1 MKLRVFFI
9 TLLFSSFT
17 YGQTLSKR
25 GFRVLPEEFSS
36 YAKLSYLEKF
46 YSGTIALENLSYT
59 TKREWIVYSDR
70 SINPTFDSPN
80 SRRPFGRNLE
90 FMQPLLVKNVQG
102 SWLHVFIPF
111 EMVNGK
117 VNNEPVDAGWI
128 KVSNIVVSG
137 FPVLN
142 DQGASKK
149 AMALISLDDDILD
162 QTTMEKSS
170 RKYEFYTTPIAGSA
184 EPHKYSE
191 KFRIYYVLKESSGM
205 QLLSKSDNL
214 STNKEALQE
223 NIVDGWMSNSHLTNW
238 DSRVCLEPA
247 SGRQVSS
254 FTHKNADVYA
264 TEDFLNAWSKSGW
277 KTTKGRVK
285 SFELG
290 NSIMDPTLPRLPIL
304 STPESNS
311 RKTTKVATIGNVAG
325 ETMPASDI
333 AYWNNQFNSLI
344 ERQKNVNVVFVV
356 DGTLSMG
363 PYIKSITESIQRIVE
378 QNIASGINT
387 KLRFGAIVYRDYPDG
402 DEAYD
407 WFRLSSDKSALQEWL
422 IKIKC
427 QSNDNDRPEAQ
438 YNGILGSIDAL
449 GLQQDQSNIMI
460 LIGDAGNHNP
470 DPEGNTLHEVVEAM
484 ASYKF
489 NLISF
494 QVINDLSHDAYS
506 YFNDDSRAYLYEL
519 ALSVNKIEGVKP
531 KLRKSEDYPNT
542 FELEFKSENG
552 QDLSDLYMF
561 GRLTYAPNNSQ
572 MDPKILEGNIRDA
585 TQGYLNQINR
595 RIQTINKALDG
606 GLAGGQMGEYDPD
619 LPKYI
624 CKDLINDPEK
634 YAGCLTFIRSAGD
647 FSYVGH
653 TNINMYDEGDVYIPV
668 VFLSR
673 TEFNE
678 MQKAFSALKGF
689 GTNSEKAE
697 RLYQAIISQTQA
709 ITGDPVDVIA
719 EKTLNE
725 IWQILLNIPFDL
737 SNTYGDLKN
746 QKIKDLPELN
756 RSSSF
761 RMFLTDFSDK
771 AENFTPDAYR
781 SRSFILADQT
791 YYWVPL
797 KHFPGNNE

>member
-1 MKLRVFFI
+1 MNLRVFLI
-9 TLLFSSFT
+9 SLLFSSFT
-17 YGQTLSKR
+17 YGQTSKR

-36 YAKLSYLEKF
+36 YAKLSFLENI
-46 YSGTIALENLSYT
+46 YSGATTLENLSYT

-70 SINPTFDSPN
+70 SNNPTFDSPN

-90 FMQPLLVKNVQG
+90 FMQPLLVKNVHG

-117 VNNEPVDAGWI
+117 VNDEPVDVGWI

-149 AMALISLDDDILD
+149 AMALISFEDGILD
-162 QTTMEKSS
+162 QTSMENFST
-170 RKYEFYTTPIAGSA
+170 KYEFYTAPVGSSK
-184 EPHKYSE
+184 PHKYSE

-205 QLLSKSDNL
+205 KLLSKSDNL

-247 SGRQVSS
+247 SGRQISG
-254 FTHKNADVYA
+254 FTHKTADVYA
-264 TEDFLNAWSKSGW
+264 TKDFLNAWSKSGW
-277 KTTKGRVK
+277 KNTDGRVK
-285 SFELG
+285 SFEL
-290 NSIMDPTLPRLPIL
+290 SSTVMDPTLPRMPIL
-304 STPESNS
+304 STPENNS
-311 RKTTKVATIGNVAG
+311 VKTTKVATIGNVAG
-325 ETMPASDI
+325 ETMSDKEK

-378 QNIASGINT
+378 QNIASGINS

-407 WFRLSSDKSALQEWL
+407 WFRLSSDKSALEEWL

-438 YNGILGSIDAL
+438 YHGILESIDAL

-470 DPEGNTLHEVVEAM
+470 DPEGNTLHSVVDAM

-506 YFNDDSRAYLYEL
+506 YFNKDSRAYLYEL
-519 ALSVNKIEGVKP
+519 GLSVNKIEGVSP
-531 KLRKSEDYPNT
+531 KLSKSKDYPNT

-561 GRLTYAPNNSQ
+561 GRFTYAPNNAP
-572 MDPKILEGNIRDA
+572 MDPQVLEGNIRDA

-595 RIQTINKALDG
+595 RIQTINRALDG
-606 GLAGGQMGEYDPD
+606 GLSSGQMGEYDSD
-619 LPKYI
+619 LPKVI
-624 CKDLINDPEK
+624 CQNLINDPEK
-634 YAGCLTFIRSAGD
+634 YAGCLTFVRSAGD

-653 TNINMYDEGDVYIPV
+653 TNINMYGEGDVYSPV

-678 MQKAFSALKGF
+678 MQKAFSSLKGF
-689 GTNSEKAE
+689 GTNSQKTE

-709 ITGDPVDVIA
+709 ITGDPAQVIA

-725 IWQILLNIPFDL
+725 IWQILLNIPFDH

-746 QKIKDLPELN
+746 QKIKDLPEIN
-756 RSSSF
+756 NTSSF

-781 SRSFILADQT
+781 SRSFNLADQT

-797 KHFPGNNE
+797 KDFPGNNE

>member
-17 YGQTLSKR
+17 FGQTLSKR

-36 YAKLSYLEKF
+36 YTKLSYLEKI
-46 YSGTIALENLSYT
+46 YSGAIALENLSYT

-70 SINPTFDSPN
+70 SINPTFDAPN

-111 EMVNGK
+111 EMVNGR

-149 AMALISLDDDILD
+149 AMALITFEDGILD
-162 QTTMEKSS
+162 QTSMENWST
-170 RKYEFYTTPIAGSA
+170 KYEFYTTPIGSA
-184 EPHKYSE
+184 ESHKYSE

-205 QLLSKSDNL
+205 KLLSKSDNL

-247 SGRQVSS
+247 SGREVSS
-254 FTHKNADVYA
+254 FTHKTADVYA
-264 TEDFLNAWSKSGW
+264 TKDFLNAWSRSGW
-277 KTTKGRVK
+277 KNTNGRVK
-285 SFELG
+285 SFELS
-290 NSIMDPTLPRLPIL
+290 NSLMDPTLPRMPIL
-304 STPESNS
+304 STPENNS

-325 ETMPASDI
+325 ETMSDSDK

-387 KLRFGAIVYRDYPDG
+387 KIRFGAIVYRDYPDG

-407 WFRLSSDKSALQEWL
+407 WFRLSSDKSDLQEWL

-438 YNGILGSIDAL
+438 YNGILSSIDAL

-506 YFNDDSRAYLYEL
+506 YFNKDSRAYLYEL

-531 KLRKSEDYPNT
+531 KLKKSKDYPNT
-542 FELEFKSENG
+542 FELEFKSEKG

-561 GRLTYAPNNSQ
+561 GRFTYAPNNSQ

-585 TQGYLNQINR
+585 TQGYLNQINT
-595 RIQTINKALDG
+595 RIQTINRALDG
-606 GLAGGQMGEYDPD
+606 GLSGGQMGEYDSD
-619 LPKYI
+619 LPKVI
-624 CKDLINDPEK
+624 CQNLINDPEN
-634 YAGCLTFIRSAGD
+634 YAGCLTFVRSAGD

-653 TNINMYDEGDVYIPV
+653 TNINMYDEGEVYIPV

-689 GTNSEKAE
+689 GTNSQKTE

-709 ITGDPVDVIA
+709 ITGDPAEVIA

-781 SRSFILADQT
+781 SRSFNLADQT